1 MPALSDQYILDS
13 YAVLAL
19 LGKEPGHDRVFE
31 LLNRSKK
38 GKDWVAMTWVNV
50 GEVAYIVQRRRD
62 ISHVHQILANLESS
76 KVVFV
81 GVEQQLA
88 LKAADLKAE
97 FPIAY
102 ADAYAAALAEIKG
115 AVLITG
121 DPEFKVLENKL
132 SIEWIK

>member
-1 MPALSDQYILDS
+1 LSDQYILDS

-38 GKDWVAMTWVNV
+38 GKAWVAMTWVNV
-50 GEVAYIVQRRRD
+50 GEVAYIVQRRWD

-81 GVEQQLA
+81 EVEQQLA
-88 LKAADLKAE
+88 LKAADLKAD

-102 ADAYAAALAEIKG
+102 ADAYAAALAEMKG

>member
-1 MPALSDQYILDS
+1 MSDQYILDS

-19 LGKEPGHDRVFE
+19 LGKEPGHDCVFE

-38 GKDWVAMTWVNV
+38 GKAWVAMTWVNV
-50 GEVAYIVQRRRD
+50 GEVAYIVQRRWD

-81 GVEQQLA
+81 EVEQQLA
-88 LKAADLKAE
+88 LKAADLKAD

-102 ADAYAAALAEIKG
+102 ADAYAAALAEMKG

>member
-1 MPALSDQYILDS
+1 MSDQYILDS

-19 LGKEPGHDRVFE
+19 LGKEPGHDCVFE

-38 GKDWVAMTWVNV
+38 GKAWVAMTWVNV
-50 GEVAYIVQRRRD
+50 GEVAYIVQRRWD
-62 ISHVHQILANLESS
+62 ISHVHQILVNLESS

-81 GVEQQLA
+81 EVEQQLA

-97 FPIAY
+97 VPIAY
-102 ADAYAAALAEIKG
+102 ADAYTAALAEMKG
-115 AVLITG
+115 AGLITG

>member
-1 MPALSDQYILDS
+1 
-13 YAVLAL
+13 
-19 LGKEPGHDRVFE
+19 
-31 LLNRSKK
+31 
-38 GKDWVAMTWVNV
+38 MTWVNV
-50 GEVAYIVQRRRD
+50 GEVAYIVQRRWD

-81 GVEQQLA
+81 EVEQQLA
-88 LKAADLKAE
+88 LKAADLKAD

-102 ADAYAAALAEIKG
+102 ADAYAAALAEMKG

>member
-1 MPALSDQYILDS
+1 LSDQYILDS

-19 LGKEPGHDRVFE
+19 LGKEPGHDCVFE

-38 GKDWVAMTWVNV
+38 GKAWVAMTWVNV
-50 GEVAYIVQRRRD
+50 GEVAYIVQRRWD

-81 GVEQQLA
+81 EVEQQLA
-88 LKAADLKAE
+88 LKAADLKAD

-102 ADAYAAALAEIKG
+102 ADAYAAALAEMKG

>member
-1 MPALSDQYILDS
+1 MSDQYILDS

-38 GKDWVAMTWVNV
+38 GKAWVAMTWVNV
-50 GEVAYIVQRRRD
+50 GEVAYIVQRRWD

-81 GVEQQLA
+81 EVEQQLA
-88 LKAADLKAE
+88 LKAADLKAD

-102 ADAYAAALAEIKG
+102 ADAYAAALAEMKG

>member
-1 MPALSDQYILDS
+1 MSDQYILDS

-31 LLNRSKK
+31 LLNRSQK

-50 GEVAYIVQRRRD
+50 GEVAYIVQRRWD

-81 GVEQQLA
+81 EVEQQLA
-88 LKAADLKAE
+88 LKAADLKAD

-102 ADAYAAALAEIKG
+102 ADAYAAALAEMKG

>member
-1 MPALSDQYILDS
+1 MSDQYILDS

-38 GKDWVAMTWVNV
+38 GKAWVAMTWVNV